1 MNNVKLERLQSMI
14 QKELMLILQR
24 DIRNEYCKSLVIHN
38 VKLTNDLSFATI
50 YYSSTL
56 EPDKLK
62 QLEENIEKSKG
73 QMTYQL
79 AQKWKN
85 YKVPKLIFKYDK
97 ALEQAQRIN
106 DILNKIN
113 EQKS

>member
-24 DIRNEYCKSLVIHN
+24 NIRNEYCKSVVVHD

-56 EPDKLK
+56 ESDQFN

-73 QMTYQL
+73 QITYQL

-97 ALEQAQRIN
+97 TLVKAQRIN